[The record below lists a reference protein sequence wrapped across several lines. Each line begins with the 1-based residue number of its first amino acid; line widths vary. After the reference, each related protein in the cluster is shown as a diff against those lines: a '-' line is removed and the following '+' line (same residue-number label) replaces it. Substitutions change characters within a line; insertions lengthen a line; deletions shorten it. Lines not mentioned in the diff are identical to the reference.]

1 MENVMRYRQLIKQHL
16 ANLEALSRQQ
26 PRSGVETDCVFDEAR
41 DQYLLVNTGWEG
53 ARRVDGATLHVRIRD
68 GKIWVE
74 EDWTEEGI
82 AEFLVREGVP
92 KEDIVLGFQPPSMR
106 PHTENAVA

>member
-1 MENVMRYRQLIKQHL
+1 METIIRYRELVRQYLSEL
-16 ANLEALSRQQ
+16 DLLSRQQ
-26 PRSGVETDCVFDEAR
+26 PRAGLETTCVFDEMR
-41 DQYLLVNTGWEG
+41 DHYLLVNTGWENG
-53 ARRVDGATLHVRIRD
+53 HRVEGMTLHVRIRD

-92 KEDIVLGFQPPSMR
+92 RQDIVLGFQPPSMR
-106 PHTENAVA
+106 CYTDFAVA

>member
-1 MENVMRYRQLIKQHL
+1 MENVTRYRQLIKQHL
-16 ANLEALSRQQ
+16 SELESLARQQ
-26 PRSGVETDCVFDEAR
+26 PRAGVETVCVFDEAR
-41 DQYLLVNTGWEG
+41 DEYLLINTGWEG
-53 ARRVDGATLHVRIRD
+53 ARRVDGATLHVRIRE

-92 KEDIVLGFQPPSMR
+92 KEEIVLGFQPPSMR
-106 PHTENAVA
+106 PYTDYAVA